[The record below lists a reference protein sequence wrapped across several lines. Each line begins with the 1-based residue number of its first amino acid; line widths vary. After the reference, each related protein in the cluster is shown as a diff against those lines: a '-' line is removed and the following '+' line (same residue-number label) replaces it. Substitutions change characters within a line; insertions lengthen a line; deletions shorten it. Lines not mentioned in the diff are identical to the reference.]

1 MAPTSSVPA
10 VGFWSAVAAT
20 ACSLIYVVAQLAEWA
35 GWLGSGGGAHNLS
48 TPLGIAVLLT
58 PSLLLGPSFLILMVS
73 LHHWVAAERRLWSH
87 VAVSFATIYTALIAI
102 NYYVQLTWVMP
113 RLAAGRTAG
122 IEVFLF
128 TPFDSFLYAV
138 DILGYSFMSLATLAA
153 ARALTGPGIERTA
166 RWFLTANGLI
176 LPFIALQMYVHW
188 LIWIAAL
195 WAVTFPGATWALA
208 VLFRRAAHRVGQVE
222 AGVPAAAFR
231 EASAN
236 TAAMASASTAAARNI
251 AG

>member
-1 MAPTSSVPA
+1 MSARSSVPA

-20 ACSLIYVVAQLAEWA
+20 VCSVTYVVAQLAEWA
-35 GWLGSGGGAHNLS
+35 GWMGSGGGAHNLS
-48 TPLGIAVLLT
+48 TPLGIVVLLT
-58 PSLLLGPSFLILMVS
+58 PSLLLGPSFLVLMVS
-73 LHHWVAAERRLWSH
+73 LHHSVPPERRLWSH
-87 VAVSFATIYTALIAI
+87 VAVTFATIYTTLIAI

-153 ARALTGPGIERTA
+153 ARALTGPGVERIA

-176 LPFIALQMYVHW
+176 VPFIALQMYVHW

-195 WAVTFPGATWALA
+195 WAITFPGATWTLA
-208 VLFRRAAHRVGQVE
+208 VLFRRGMRDQIAAG
-222 AGVPAAAFR
+222 AAAPFAR
-231 EASAN
+231 DA
-236 TAAMASASTAAARNI
+236 TAKSSAMASASVAAARNI